1 MRLKGKVVLIT
12 ASTRGIGL
20 ACAVRCAKEGAVV
33 YMAARN
39 MERAEARAQDVK

>member
-20 ACAVRCAKEGAVV
+20 ACAVRCAK
-33 YMAARN
+33 MK
-39 MERAEARAQDVK
+39 ERLSIWQREIWSVQRRVHKS